1 MKKLLFMVAMVVAGA
16 LSASAQ
22 REAGSI
28 TLQPKIGFGLTNI
41 TKLDGPSLP
50 IGDGTLD
57 KKLNVGG
64 MVGVEVEYQLAPRFS
79 LAAGVNYSLQGA
91 ALKDYKLTTPVG
103 WMEIKDMGVELQ
115 YVNIPV
121 VLNAYLFEGFAV
133 KAGVQ
138 VGFLTS
144 ATEKYEFDTNITA
157 TGAAAALMPDPG
169 KYESKNYKDEC
180 KKVDFSIPMGVSYE
194 FSNVVIDARYHL
206 GLTKIN
212 KEGDKSMKNSVFML
226 TFGYKFDI

>member
-91 ALKDYKLTTPVG
+91 ALKDYKLTMPLG
-103 WMEIKDMGVELQ
+103 WMEVKDMSVELQ

-157 TGAAAALMPDPG
+157 TPLELPLCPIRASMRARTSRTNARRWTSPSLWA
-169 KYESKNYKDEC
+169 C
-180 KKVDFSIPMGVSYE
+180 PMS
-194 FSNVVIDARYHL
+194 SATWSSTL
-206 GLTKIN
+206 ATT
-212 KEGDKSMKNSVFML
+212 SA
-226 TFGYKFDI
+226 